1 MFRLPPFP
9 YQLEIFE
16 KTKHCKYK
24 ALFLEQGLGKSK
36 IAIDLASYHYEHG
49 NIKNLII
56 ATDNTVLSAWHHS
69 QLPAHLWKPEEAIIH
84 RYNAEGKERVF
95 RDFCS
100 TNTKDLKIL
109 LVNKEVFRG
118 STMKPHENIAKLI
131 STGATM
137 LIADESTWLKNS
149 VNVGSRTWRRVRKHC
164 EYVYILTGTPEPNS
178 PDDWF
183 GQLLFLDEKILGT
196 PTLHKFR
203 NRYCTS
209 EPIWGVKT
217 AYGHTPQKTVDLKNR
232 MEFYKQLEPF
242 CFRLKKVDV
251 LPDLPEKM
259 YQEVAIDL
267 HPEADLVYNKLK
279 HEAYAVLVNEAGE
292 QGKVSITNVLTQMTR
307 LQTVASG
314 FVKDDKDNIIDL
326 PNAKAEYLKILLADE
341 VPTIV
346 WCRFRHTVEQLKE
359 AYPHAAVLWG
369 GMSPEETRVEIASF
383 SDGETNL
390 LLCVN
395 SDSSSK
401 GLTFT
406 NCARNVY
413 FSNSF
418 NAEHR
423 LQSEDRTH
431 RIGQTAASVQY
442 IDLIG
447 YASGKATVDQ
457 HVLETLKRK
466 ATTLGTMP
474 SMTLTEV
481 KELLGV

>member
-1 MFRLPPFP
+1 
-9 YQLEIFE
+9 
-16 KTKHCKYK
+16 
-24 ALFLEQGLGKSK
+24 
-36 IAIDLASYHYEHG
+36 
-49 NIKNLII
+49 
-56 ATDNTVLSAWHHS
+56 
-69 QLPAHLWKPEEAIIH
+69 
-84 RYNAEGKERVF
+84 
-95 RDFCS
+95 
-100 TNTKDLKIL
+100 
-109 LVNKEVFRG
+109 
-118 STMKPHENIAKLI
+118 
-131 STGATM
+131 
-137 LIADESTWLKNS
+137 
-149 VNVGSRTWRRVRKHC
+149 
-164 EYVYILTGTPEPNS
+164 
-178 PDDWF
+178 
-183 GQLLFLDEKILGT
+183 
-196 PTLHKFR
+196 
-203 NRYCTS
+203 
-209 EPIWGVKT
+209 
-217 AYGHTPQKTVDLKNR
+217 
-232 MEFYKQLEPF
+232 
-242 CFRLKKVDV
+242 
-251 LPDLPEKM
+251 
-259 YQEVAIDL
+259 
-267 HPEADLVYNKLK
+267 
-279 HEAYAVLVNEAGE
+279 
-292 QGKVSITNVLTQMTR
+292 
-307 LQTVASG
+307 
-314 FVKDDKDNIIDL
+314 
-326 PNAKAEYLKILLADE
+326 
-341 VPTIV
+341 
-346 WCRFRHTVEQLKE
+346 
-359 AYPHAAVLWG
+359 VLWG